1 MRVLA
6 VLVLGLCIA
15 SVSMAV
21 VVEVDEIQII
31 QNIAV
36 AADYDASTGITT
48 WSQGASGWVY
58 TAGGQYESFSDVD
71 VSATFSGAVDQ
82 SSGGLASAVFTNQ
95 GTWSISM
102 NHGLGNAVEISGITS
117 TNWVETETG
126 VDTDKIDGRAV
137 VEVTSYMFD
146 TGWFG
151 DLWGMPDL
159 DLQWEGGLN
168 SLAGLIADITLPNG
182 TGYTS
187 YNDDY
192 STTNATITLWA
203 DEGVIPEPATLCLL
217 GFGAVGLLRRRKV

>member
-82 SSGGLASAVFTNQ
+82 SSGGLASAVFTNP
-95 GTWSISM
+95 GIWSISM
-102 NHGLGNAVEISGITS
+102 NHGGGNAVTISGITS
-117 TNWVETETG
+117 TNWTETETG
-126 VDTDKIDGRAV
+126 ETTDKIDGRAV
-137 VEVTSYMFD
+137 VEVTAYSFD
-146 TGWFG
+146 TGWFEVQ
-151 DLWGMPDL
+151 WGIGDL

-168 SLAGLIADITLPNG
+168 SLSGLIADITLPNG

-187 YNDDY
+187 YDDDY
-192 STTNATITLWA
+192 STTNATITLYA
-203 DEGVIPEPATLCLL
+203 DEGVVPEPATICLFGL
-217 GFGAVGLLRRRKV
+217 GTLGLLRKRRA